1 MKIQVLKVELSFDC
15 QGLVAVS
22 FLVLD
27 LSSSDEKVLCLDR
40 FGLEPDS
47 HFVLP
52 RLLGSHEDEIRFQ
65 LLLIRTGRSAM
76 LTHI

>member
-1 MKIQVLKVELSFDC
+1 MKIQVLEVELSFHC
-15 QGLVAVS
+15 EGLVAVS

-27 LSSSDEKVLCLDR
+27 LSSLDEKRLCLDR
-40 FGLEPDS
+40 FGLELDS

-52 RLLGSHEDEIRFQ
+52 RLLGSHEDKIRFQ

-76 LTHI
+76 LTHL